1 MLTITVPISP
11 EGWDEEKQEFVEPK
25 YQVLQL
31 EHSLVSLSKWESK
44 WQKPFYSKKDMSD
57 EEVLDYI
64 KCMTLSKNIKQD
76 VYSHLTRENIK
87 DVMDYIGS
95 PMTATTFSKDNKN
108 PNNREVITSELIYYW
123 MISSNIPFDPC
134 QKWHLNRLITLIR
147 VCSIKNTPPKKRS
160 RRDIMSRNAALNASR
175 RQQMNTKG

>member
-11 EGWDEEKQEFVEPK
+11 EGWDEKKQEFVEPK

-64 KCMTLSKNIKQD
+64 KCMTLSKNIKPD
-76 VYSHLTRENIK
+76 VYNHLTRENIK

-123 MISSNIPFDPC
+123 MIASNIPFDPC

>member
-1 MLTITVPISP
+1 MLTITIPISP

-57 EEVLDYI
+57 EEAIDYI
-64 KCMTLSKNIKQD
+64 KCMTLTKNIKPD
-76 VYSHLTRENIK
+76 VYNHLTRENIK

-95 PMTATTFSKDNKN
+95 PMTATTFSKDSKSQT
-108 PNNREVITSELIYYW
+108 NREVITSELIYYW
-123 MISSNIPFDPC
+123 MIASNIPFDPC